1 MTAVR
6 RLITITTL
14 AALTATAALAQQTPA
29 QQQTTTATTTT
40 SRTTSAVTA
49 ETDRDVN
56 DPRAIRLTLTEA
68 IGTAMQQNLGVQIQ
82 GFESRISEQNLRGQY
97 GIFDFYTDGFIRH
110 DFSKNPTTN
119 PFQTTGGRSTS
130 FGAGL
135 TQTLPTGGQY
145 RVATNSSRST
155 VSGADTFVNPQY
167 GNNLD
172 FEFSQ
177 PLMRDFGIDI
187 TRRGITIA
195 RNNLGITEEQFR
207 TALMDTASSVEQAYL
222 DLIYARRAV
231 DVVKESLFLARDQ
244 ARITQIRIDVGAS
257 APLDILQPRVTIS
270 TTEEQL
276 IRAVAGVR
284 NAEDRLRALL
294 NMPVTEWDRPIVPAD
309 TVEYKPM
316 TIDFASAVE
325 RAIANRPEIRQ
336 QDLLTENARVQA
348 LYTRNQTLPL
358 VDFAV
363 NYGLSALAGRRAI
376 LNEDNEVIGSTSTP
390 YFDTFE
396 QIAGLDFPTWNVGF
410 NFAYPLMNITARAN
424 ARAAELDVEQ
434 SQSIQLQT
442 RQNIAVDVRTAA
454 RSVDEF
460 AQSIAATRAAR
471 EAAERNVEAER
482 KRYENGMTTNFQ
494 VLEVQQQLSDARVRE
509 LQAIVGYNKAVAA
522 FHRAVGDILEVH
534 NVRLDAPE
542 REPEPALG
550 RWLDRYNWLFYGNR
564 VGDRAETREE
574 NRPEGTTEQN

>member
-14 AALTATAALAQQTPA
+14 AALTATAALAQQTPS
-29 QQQTTTATTTT
+29 QQQTTPT
-40 SRTTSAVTA
+40 SRTTSTVSAG
-49 ETDRDVN
+49 TDRDVN
-56 DPRAIRLTLTEA
+56 DPRAIRLTLTDA

-97 GIFDFYTDGFIRH
+97 GIFDFYTDANIRH
-110 DFSKNPTTN
+110 NFARNPTTN
-119 PFQTTGGRSTS
+119 PFQTSGGRSTT
-130 FGAGL
+130 FGAGV

-145 RVATNSSRST
+145 RVAANTSRST
-155 VSGADTFVNPQY
+155 VAGAETFVNPQY

-172 FEFSQ
+172 LEFSQ
-177 PLMRDFGIDI
+177 PLLRDFGIDI

-276 IRAVAGVR
+276 IRAVASVR

-309 TVEYKPM
+309 TVEYTPM
-316 TIDFASAVE
+316 TIDFAQAVE
-325 RAIANRPEIRQ
+325 LAFTNRPEIRQ
-336 QDLLTENARVQA
+336 QNLLTENARVQA

-363 NYGLSALAGRRAI
+363 NYGLTALAGRRAI
-376 LNEDNEVIGSTSTP
+376 LDENNEVIGSTSTP

-396 QIAGLDFPTWNVGF
+396 QIAGLNFPTWNVGF

-434 SQSIQLQT
+434 SQSSQLLT
-442 RQNIAVDVRTAA
+442 RQNIAVEVRTAA
-454 RSVDEF
+454 RAIDEF

-471 EAAERNVEAER
+471 EAAESNVEAER

-494 VLEVQQQLSDARVRE
+494 VLEVQQQLSDARVGE
-509 LQAIVGYNKAVAA
+509 LQATIGYNKAVAA
-522 FHRAVGDILEVH
+522 FHRAVGDILSVH

-542 REPEPALG
+542 RAPEPVLG
-550 RWLDRYNWLFYGNR
+550 RWLDRYDWLFYGNR
-564 VGDRAETREE
+564 IGDHRAE
-574 NRPEGTTEQN
+574 GSTEQN